1 MRTKR
6 ISKKKPKRKLTIVI
20 KTQIEMH
27 NDIRYLLL
35 EKNKKKERNII
46 INLNNNDFLEKDIEE
61 AKNIIIN
68 NLSYKEYNNTNMI
81 H

>member
-61 AKNIIIN
+61 PKNIIIN
-68 NLSYKEYNNTNMI
+68 NFSYKENNNTNMI
-81 H
+81 Y

>member
-68 NLSYKEYNNTNMI
+68 NLSYKEYNNINMI